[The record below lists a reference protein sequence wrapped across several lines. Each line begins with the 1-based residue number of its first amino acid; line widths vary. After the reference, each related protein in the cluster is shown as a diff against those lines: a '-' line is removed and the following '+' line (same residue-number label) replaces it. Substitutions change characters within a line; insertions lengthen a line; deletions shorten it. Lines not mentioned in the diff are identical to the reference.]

1 LGASRWALARQSLI
15 EGGLLA
21 AAGAAAGLLIAWIA
35 TRGLEQSVRLELP
48 PWMSFAIDPPVLL
61 YLVAVTAAV
70 GIFISLLPAL
80 RGSDADLGHVLRE
93 SGRGSAG
100 SPRQERLRRSLVVA
114 EVALAVALVAT
125 ATFLVRSFQRLQ
137 DVNLG
142 FHTADTLA
150 FRVELG
156 WRAYDSHDKAM
167 QFSDRLLAGLGAL
180 PGVSAV
186 ASDSN
191 LPLSG
196 RPREPIELRLEG
208 QAVSDRRNNPFVHLH
223 VVSPAYFDTMGISI
237 IRGRAFTAADRVD
250 GEHVAVVG
258 RRLADRL
265 WPGRDPI
272 GQRLMV
278 GPEVP
283 DGRWISV
290 VGVAADIRHERVA
303 DSVLDVYRPYHQSWA
318 GGSWFVLRT
327 AGVEP
332 ASLARAATA
341 IVGSIDPNQS
351 FFDVRSMDDR
361 RDAAV
366 WQERLAGV
374 LVALFGALA
383 ALLAL
388 VGLAG
393 LVSFLVAQRRR
404 EIGVRLA
411 LGASPR
417 GIVWAF
423 VRGSGQLIGLGLL
436 AGAGLAWLGSSLIR
450 PLIFSPSG
458 SDPIAFAVA
467 TLGLVAAAIA
477 ASWLTA
483 RRAALVDPVEVLR
496 GE

>member
-1 LGASRWALARQSLI
+1 
-15 EGGLLA
+15 
-21 AAGAAAGLLIAWIA
+21 
-35 TRGLEQSVRLELP
+35 
-48 PWMSFAIDPPVLL
+48 
-61 YLVAVTAAV
+61 
-70 GIFISLLPAL
+70 
-80 RGSDADLGHVLRE
+80 
-93 SGRGSAG
+93 
-100 SPRQERLRRSLVVA
+100 
-114 EVALAVALVAT
+114 
-125 ATFLVRSFQRLQ
+125 
-137 DVNLG
+137 
-142 FHTADTLA
+142 
-150 FRVELG
+150 
-156 WRAYDSHDKAM
+156 
-167 QFSDRLLAGLGAL
+167 
-180 PGVSAV
+180 
-186 ASDSN
+186 
-191 LPLSG
+191 
-196 RPREPIELRLEG
+196 
-208 QAVSDRRNNPFVHLH
+208 
-223 VVSPAYFDTMGISI
+223 MGISV

-258 RRLADRL
+258 QRLADRL

-303 DSVLDVYRPYHQSWA
+303 ASVLDVYRPYHQSWA

-327 AGVEP
+327 AGVES
-332 ASLARAATA
+332 ASLARTATS

-383 ALLAL
+383 ALLAM

-423 VRGSGQLIGLGLL
+423 VRGSGRLIGLGLL

-458 SDPIAFAVA
+458 SDPVAFAVA
-467 TLGLVAAAIA
+467 TLGLVAAAVA

-483 RRAALVDPVEVLR
+483 RRAARVDPVEVLR